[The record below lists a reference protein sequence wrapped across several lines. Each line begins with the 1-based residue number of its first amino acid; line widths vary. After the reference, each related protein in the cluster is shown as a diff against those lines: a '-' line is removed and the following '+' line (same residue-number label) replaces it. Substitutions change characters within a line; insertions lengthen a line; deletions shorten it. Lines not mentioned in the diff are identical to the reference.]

1 MTLLRLLAG
10 LALILGWAAAGALA
24 AETDQAPSTEG
35 KIAEARRLHLTN
47 STRSRQLSEEALG
60 EARTASDR
68 RLEAAALIELAVA
81 LRRQNSNRIA
91 TQRIDE
97 ALKICETLGDRPL
110 LRRAVKEAGQT
121 YWALADSATAIGHFQ
136 RALRMAEQDADIGGQ
151 ADAHAGLGATAVD
164 LHNLEVAAR
173 HMKTAL
179 ELAEQ
184 AGEPRRIALYS
195 SNYGNRLFEAKEY
208 PAARAAYERSLA
220 IFRDLGQRTDADDSR
235 VLLARVDRAEGKLAS
250 AERILKEVLPARRK
264 LRGRIKL
271 TTTLVD
277 LAEVQRLQG
286 KYDEAQTLLKEAS
299 GYAEELATPSKIGVL
314 DAFATLYESQKDY
327 PAALA
332 ALRAR
337 QAEAEKLFGEAAQT
351 RAAEYREAF
360 AAERREA
367 EIARLQQAEKSR
379 RAELSV
385 KEAQVA
391 RQAAELRANRA
402 EIEQN
407 QASRLT
413 LAIALG
419 SGLAVL
425 AAIAA
430 IYAIRLRA
438 ERRIHAETV
447 AAKETAEQAD
457 RVKTRFLGVASHDIR
472 GPLGNIVSL
481 TASLRANAA
490 NLEMT
495 HERCDMIGSEAQ
507 RVLTLVED
515 LITTAA
521 LESGK
526 LELRPV
532 PADLADIARSAIEGM
547 RWQTEVKRQKIVFTA
562 PPRGTGRIVADPARL
577 SQVIANLLGNAI
589 KFSPP
594 GETIAVELTR
604 TDAAVRLAIRDRGAG
619 IEPKDVARLFAPF
632 ERLANHPTAGES
644 SHGLG
649 LSIAQEIVR
658 KHGGNIVVE
667 SQPGEGSTFTI
678 ELPHAIPEPAPQA

>member
-1 MTLLRLLAG
+1 M
-10 LALILGWAAAGALA
+10 ALICGWAAAGALA
-24 AETDQAPSTEG
+24 AETDKAPNTEG
-35 KIAEARRLHLTN
+35 KIIEARRLHLTN
-47 STRSRQLSEEALG
+47 STRSRQLSEEALE
-60 EARTASDR
+60 EARAAGDR
-68 RLEAAALIELAVA
+68 RQEAAALIELTVA
-81 LRRQNSNRIA
+81 LRRQNHNRIA

-97 ALKICETLGDRPL
+97 GLKLSETLGDRPL
-110 LRRAVKEAGQT
+110 LRRAVKEAGHT
-121 YWALADSATAIGHFQ
+121 YWALADNATAVAHFQ
-136 RALRMAEQDADIGGQ
+136 RALTMSEEDNDIGGQ
-151 ADAHAGLGATAVD
+151 ADAYAGLGAAAAD
-164 LHNLEVAAR
+164 LKNHELAMR

-179 ELAEQ
+179 TLAEK
-184 AGEPRRIALYS
+184 AGEARRIALYS
-195 SNYGNRLFEAKEY
+195 SNYGNRLLETKDY

-220 IFRDLGQRTDADDSR
+220 IFRELGQRTDADDAR
-235 VLLARVDRAEGKLAS
+235 VLIARVDRAEGKLDS
-250 AERILKEVLPARRK
+250 AERTLREVLPARRK
-264 LRGRIKL
+264 LKGRVKL
-271 TTTLVD
+271 TTNLVE
-277 LAEVQRLQG
+277 LADVQRLQG

-299 GYAEELATPSKIGVL
+299 GYAETLATPSKLAVL
-314 DAFATLYESQKDY
+314 DALVSLNESKKDY
-327 PAALA
+327 PAAIA

-337 QAEAEKLFGEAAQT
+337 HAEAEKQFGEAAQT

-367 EIARLQQAEKSR
+367 EIARLQLSEKNRQAE
-379 RAELSV
+379 LNI
-385 KEAQVA
+385 KEAQLA
-391 RQAAELRANRA
+391 RRSAEVRAHQA
-402 EIEQN
+402 EIEQTR
-407 QASRLT
+407 ATRFT
-413 LAIALG
+413 LALG
-419 SGLAVL
+419 LGCGLAIL
-425 AAIAA
+425 GALAA

-447 AAKETAEQAD
+447 AAKEAAEQAD

-481 TASLRANAA
+481 TASLRANAR

-515 LITTAA
+515 LITTSA

-532 PADLADIARSAIEGM
+532 LTDLSDITRSAIEGM
-547 RWQTEVKRQKIVFTA
+547 RWQTEVKRQKIVFAA
-562 PPRGTGRIVADPARL
+562 PPRGTGRIVGDPARL
-577 SQVIANLLGNAI
+577 NQVIANLLGNAI

-594 GETIAVELTR
+594 GETIAVELSR
-604 TDAAVRLAIRDRGAG
+604 TDSSVFLAIRDRGAG

-632 ERLANHPTAGES
+632 ERLATHPTAGES

-667 SQPGEGSTFTI
+667 SQPGEGSTFTM
-678 ELPHAIPEPAPQA
+678 ELPLSAPQPVEA

>member
-10 LALILGWAAAGALA
+10 LALILGCAAAGSFA
-24 AETDQAPSTEG
+24 AETDVAPNTAG
-35 KIAEARRLHLTN
+35 KIAEAQRLHLTN
-47 STRSRQLSEEALG
+47 STRSRQLAEEALA
-60 EARTASDR
+60 EARAASDR
-68 RLEAAALIELAVA
+68 RLEAAALIELTVA
-81 LRRQNSNRIA
+81 LRRQNHNRIA

-97 ALKICETLGDRPL
+97 ALQISETLGDRPL

-121 YWALADSATAIGHFQ
+121 YWALADNATAVAHFQ
-136 RALRMAEQDADIGGQ
+136 RALKMSEEENDIGGQ
-151 ADAHAGLGATAVD
+151 ADAYAGLGAAAAD
-164 LHNLEVAAR
+164 LNNPELAMR

-179 ELAEQ
+179 TLAEK
-184 AGEPRRIALYS
+184 AGEARRIALYS
-195 SNYGNRLFEAKEY
+195 SNYGNRLFEAREY
-208 PAARAAYERSLA
+208 PTARAAYERSLA
-220 IFRDLGQRTDADDSR
+220 IFLELGQRTDADDSR
-235 VLLARVDRAEGKLAS
+235 VLIARVDRAEGKLAS
-250 AERILKEVLPARRK
+250 AEHILRDVLPARRK
-264 LRGRIKL
+264 LKGRVKL
-271 TTTLVD
+271 TTNLVE
-277 LAEVQRLQG
+277 LADVQRLQG

-299 GYAEELATPSKIGVL
+299 GYAETLATPSKLAVL
-314 DAFATLYESQKDY
+314 DGFVLLHESEKNY

-337 QAEAEKLFGEAAQT
+337 HAEAEKQFGEAAQT
-351 RAAEYREAF
+351 RATDYREAF

-367 EIARLQQAEKSR
+367 EIARLQLGEKGR
-379 RAELSV
+379 RAELII

-391 RQAAELRANRA
+391 RQAAELRAHRA
-402 EIEQN
+402 EIEETR
-407 QASRLT
+407 ATRLT
-413 LAIALG
+413 LAIGL
-419 SGLAVL
+419 SCGLAVL
-425 AAIAA
+425 GALAA

-481 TASLRANAA
+481 TASLRANAT

-495 HERCDMIGSEAQ
+495 NERCDMIGSEAQ

-515 LITTAA
+515 LITTSA

-532 PADLADIARSAIEGM
+532 TTDLADITRSAIEGM
-547 RWQTEVKRQKIVFTA
+547 RWQLEVKRQKIVFDA
-562 PPRGTGRIVADPARL
+562 PPRGTGRIVGDPSRL
-577 SQVIANLLGNAI
+577 NQVIANLLGNAI

-594 GETIAVELTR
+594 GESITVTLAR
-604 TDAAVRLAIRDRGAG
+604 TDSSVLLSIRDRGAG
-619 IEPKDVARLFAPF
+619 IEAKDVARLFTPF
-632 ERLANHPTAGES
+632 ERLATHPTAGES

-667 SQPGEGSTFTI
+667 SQPGEGSTFTM
-678 ELPHAIPEPAPQA
+678 ELPVAGPERVEA